1 MATLLRF
8 CTGVVCAPMP
18 CHTADRLRLPL
29 MVPHNTDPYR
39 TAFTVSVDAA
49 AGTSTGISA
58 SDRASTVRALA
69 DARSVAAD
77 FSAPGHVFPLVAK
90 RGGVL
95 ARGGHTEA
103 GVDLC
108 TLAGLPPVA
117 YLCELCHTDAFV
129 AATSAPSAHS
139 APAPAPAPSAADD
152 AAAAGKRDDGGEV
165 AGAWGAAGAA
175 AAGTYEMLR
184 MPSLARLAA
193 VLRLPLLTIAD
204 LQRYRLRREAVV
216 TAVGHSHTPATAP
229 DAGGSAGCAV
239 LRFASLH
246 HDTAYDAEVEWRRM
260 PQLQGGG
267 GGGDAAAPASYRPPL
282 LHVRLNGLD
291 GRPARARDDD
301 VTWATAAM
309 RGAGGEAATAVGGS
323 AVTTEALALVVTGVR
338 VTVTGEVRESVRG
351 RAAAQAT
358 GHSQT
363 PPAEARAA
371 KRATAY
377 AADYPMP
384 AVVVA
389 AVAQAAKSAAVGGG
403 DDPGGVMAVA
413 AASHPWVDGVELCD
427 RAVAELAQV
436 VASSIAAVTRGS
448 VVPVPA
454 PAIGAGA
461 HAPAVTLVVPGGGGD
476 NGALAAALLR
486 ELRVWEYGV
495 GVAAVAWTAAV

>member
-1 MATLLRF
+1 
-8 CTGVVCAPMP
+8 
-18 CHTADRLRLPL
+18 

-58 SDRASTVRALA
+58 SDRAATVRALA
-69 DARSVAAD
+69 DARAQPSS

-90 RGGVL
+90 PGGVL

-129 AATSAPSAHS
+129 SATA
-139 APAPAPAPSAADD
+139 APAPAPAAAAAAANVAAAAAPAAAAADAAARKLGGGVGD
-152 AAAAGKRDDGGEV
+152 VDAATDGGSSAAAAG
-165 AGAWGAAGAA
+165 AG
-175 AAGTYEMLR
+175 AGTYEMLR
-184 MPSLARLAA
+184 MPALARLAA

-216 TAVGHSHTPATAP
+216 TVVEPTATGGGVS
-229 DAGGSAGCAV
+229 AGGAHGGSSGCAV
-239 LRFASLH
+239 LRFASVH
-246 HDTAYDAEVEWRRM
+246 HDTAYAVEVAWRM
-260 PQLQGGG
+260 QQGT
-267 GGGDAAAPASYRPPL
+267 AAPAAASHRLPL
-282 LHVRLNGLD
+282 LYVRLDGLD
-291 GRPARARDDD
+291 GRPQGVRDEDMA
-301 VTWATAAM
+301 WATAAM
-309 RGAGGEAATAVGGS
+309 RGAGAGEVVGDGVAPS
-323 AVTTEALALVVTGVR
+323 EALVVVTGLR

-371 KRATAY
+371 KRASAY
-377 AADYPMP
+377 AADYPVP
-384 AVVVA
+384 DVVA
-389 AVAQAAKSAAVGGG
+389 AAVVQAAKSASGSGGG
-403 DDPGGVMAVA
+403 DDPAGA
-413 AASHPWVDGVELCD
+413 AHEWVDGVELSD

-436 VASSIAAVTRGS
+436 VASSIAAVAGGS
-448 VVPVPA
+448 GVPVPT
-454 PAIGAGA
+454 PAVGAGA
-461 HAPAVTLVVPGGGGD
+461 PATAVTLVVPGGGGA
-476 NGALAAALLR
+476 NAALAAALLR

-495 GVAAVAWTAAV
+495 GVAAVAWTAPG